1 VVRAAGEAEETVMET
16 GAAEKH
22 TGYGGVETDTESR
35 PTIVD
40 EIRSVIQSLR
50 RLQGVKGGGF
60 IDAVLRGLG
69 QVVFQNNSLTGLLV
83 LLAISVNSFVY
94 AGAAL
99 FGAVVSTYT
108 AMLLRIDN
116 RLVRDGL
123 FGFNGALTAIA
134 MVAFSSK
141 EFAHGD
147 LPSALLTLYV
157 GLAAG
162 FSTILARAFA
172 FMIRN
177 DRVPGL
183 NFPYCVATILLL
195 GALHGFSGL
204 GAGTVG
210 HASPLSLGTHVY
222 ASDTWLYGTGTG
234 ISQIFLQDNWL
245 TGIVLVAAI
254 AVNSPI
260 AAAAVV
266 AGSAMAVAV
275 GCLLGVSEVFIRSG
289 LLGYNAALTA
299 LALGGF
305 FVLLDRAGALYAA
318 LGVVLTACVSVGLAT
333 VLAPS
338 GLPVLTLP
346 FVIVTWLMLLGAKG
360 FPVLRT
366 IPPEYAI
373 SAEDTRRRL
382 VASPH
387 VQSQGGE

>member
-1 VVRAAGEAEETVMET
+1 MEAEVFEN
-16 GAAEKH
+16 H
-22 TGYGGVETDTESR
+22 TARDEIETDLESR

-40 EIRSVIQSLR
+40 EIRSVKNYLQSLH
-50 RLQGVKGGGF
+50 GVKGDGF

-69 QVVFQNNSLTGLLV
+69 QIVFQNNALSGLLI

-99 FGAVVSTYT
+99 FGAVVSTY
-108 AMLLRIDN
+108 AAVLLRIDN
-116 RLVRDGL
+116 KLVRDGL
-123 FGFNGALTAIA
+123 FGFNGALTSIAI
-134 MVAFSSK
+134 VAFTSR

-147 LPSALLTLYV
+147 LPGVSMILYIA
-157 GLAAG
+157 LAAA

-172 FMIRN
+172 FMMRN

-183 NFPYCVATILLL
+183 NFPYCVATMLLL
-195 GALHGFSGL
+195 GALHQFNGL
-204 GAGTVG
+204 NAGTL
-210 HASPLSLGTHVY
+210 ANPLLPSLHPAIGTQVY
-222 ASDTWLYGTGTG
+222 ALDTWLYGLGTG

-245 TGIVLVAAI
+245 TGVVVVAAI
-254 AVNSPI
+254 AVNSRI

-266 AGSAMAVAV
+266 AGSALAVAA
-275 GCLLGVSEVFIRSG
+275 GCFLGVSEAFIRSG

-305 FVLLDRAGALYAA
+305 FVLLDRAGAIYAA
-318 LGVVLTACVSVGLAT
+318 LGAVLTTCAWAALAT

-366 IPPEYAI
+366 IPPEYAF
-373 SAEDTRRRL
+373 SPEETMRRL
-382 VASPH
+382 APTSR
-387 VQSQGGE
+387 VQS